1 VIPVMSPSLPTAEE
15 LLPYLRRMDR
25 SHWYSNFGPLYDELV
40 DRFADYFAVDSSN
53 LLLVANGT
61 LALQAAIATT
71 GEIGDRWALPSWTF
85 AATGHAIVSAQR
97 IPYFVD
103 VDATSWCITPKN
115 TEWFDGSLIVAPFG
129 DRPQVE
135 IWSSVRGPK
144 IFDAASCFD
153 SCADIGASLPDDT
166 VIMISLHATKPL
178 PAGEGAILIGPSDW
192 IRRARTWANFGFFGR
207 RVADV
212 PGSNA
217 KMSEYHCAVA
227 LASLD
232 GWQER
237 ARTQRGEVEIASR
250 LSSSLDLHTAP
261 GMAQGFIS
269 NTWNIQLAD
278 ASSRAKIVEA
288 CVTQGI
294 ETRTW
299 WPAGLHEMAAFSSF
313 EHDDMTVTER
323 LAAAT
328 LGLPCGRHLSGN
340 DFSQI
345 AEVLAAEVQR

>member
-1 VIPVMSPSLPTAEE
+1 MIPVMSPSLPTAEE

-25 SHWYSNFGPLYDELV
+25 SHWYSNFGPLYGELV
-40 DRFADYFAVDSSN
+40 DRFADYFAVDSSS

-97 IPYFVD
+97 IPHFVD
-103 VDATSWCITPKN
+103 VDATSWCITPTDN
-115 TEWFDGSLIVAPFG
+115 ERFDGHLIVAPFG
-129 DRPQVE
+129 DRPQAE
-135 IWSSVRGPK
+135 IWSSVPGPK

-153 SCADIGASLPDDT
+153 SCAEIGESLPDDT

-178 PAGEGAILIGPSDW
+178 PAGEGAILIGPGDW
-192 IRRARTWANFGFFGR
+192 IRRARTWSNFGLFGR

-227 LASLD
+227 SASLD
-232 GWQER
+232 GWLER
-237 ARTQRGEVEIASR
+237 TRTQRREVEIASR

-261 GMAQGFIS
+261 AMAQGFIS

-278 ASSRAKIVEA
+278 APSRARLVQRFMTK
-288 CVTQGI
+288 GI

-299 WPAGLHEMAAFSSF
+299 WPTGLHEMAAFSFF

-323 LAAAT
+323 LAAET
-328 LGLPCGRHLSGN
+328 LGLPCGTHLSEE
-340 DFSQI
+340 DFSKI
-345 AEVLAAEVQR
+345 AKVLASEVQT